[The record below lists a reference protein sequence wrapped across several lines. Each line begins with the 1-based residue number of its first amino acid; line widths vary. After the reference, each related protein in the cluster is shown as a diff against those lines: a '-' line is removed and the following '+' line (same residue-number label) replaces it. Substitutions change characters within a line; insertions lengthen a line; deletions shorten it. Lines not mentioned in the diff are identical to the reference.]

1 MKDERTT
8 SGNPVLAAL
17 LVAVAFVR
25 CAPPTEEAPTPA
37 EPTATASPA
46 AEVPTAQMKT
56 SLGEEVTLTMR
67 YLPSSRDYIYCE
79 MVFMYGD
86 AGSDI
91 YTTSHLKPCD
101 TDWWDNLDLDAVAKE
116 RGAERAVKNGP
127 QWWSM
132 DEVDQM
138 GAPPVSVGGVDMSFG
153 AHLPP
158 GTMSTPVYTVFNPAK
173 YQNLTWKAGT
183 KSYQLVDPDGHVY
196 VVQGHKIPTDQLD
209 TLRDR
214 MEKLP
219 EGWEYRVVTLE
230 EDLVMNLT
238 PAQAIPSVQDEFD
251 QIYIRIPD

>member
-1 MKDERTT
+1 
-8 SGNPVLAAL
+8 
-17 LVAVAFVR
+17 
-25 CAPPTEEAPTPA
+25 
-37 EPTATASPA
+37 
-46 AEVPTAQMKT
+46 
-56 SLGEEVTLTMR
+56 
-67 YLPSSRDYIYCE
+67 
-79 MVFMYGD
+79 
-86 AGSDI
+86 
-91 YTTSHLKPCD
+91 
-101 TDWWDNLDLDAVAKE
+101 
-116 RGAERAVKNGP
+116 
-127 QWWSM
+127 
-132 DEVDQM
+132 
-138 GAPPVSVGGVDMSFG
+138 MSFG